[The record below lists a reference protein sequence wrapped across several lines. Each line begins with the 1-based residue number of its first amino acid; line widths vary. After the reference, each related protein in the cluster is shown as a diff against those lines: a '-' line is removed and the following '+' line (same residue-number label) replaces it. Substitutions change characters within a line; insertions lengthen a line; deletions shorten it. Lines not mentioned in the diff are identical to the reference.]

1 LGTTAPGAIDC
12 PSGIVLS
19 VSDKFGNTYDL
30 SPTPSIVTSLN
41 GAPITVSLG
50 STSVETWSDLDII
63 LTYCIENTNNIAC
76 TGSISSSFLNP
87 AMLPSLTYNLTV
99 PTEIWFQFTNPASVV
114 GVTYFVQ
121 LFADD
126 EVTLIETK
134 SFVNPTTTPLSDVFT
149 PVTTGTNYKIRI
161 GTQIGTYIRYSN
173 FDSVTA
179 P

>member
-1 LGTTAPGAIDC
+1 
-12 PSGIVLS
+12 
-19 VSDKFGNTYDL
+19 
-30 SPTPSIVTSLN
+30 
-41 GAPITVSLG
+41 
-50 STSVETWSDLDII
+50 
-63 LTYCIENTNNIAC
+63 
-76 TGSISSSFLNP
+76 
-87 AMLPSLTYNLTV
+87 MLPSLTYNLTV